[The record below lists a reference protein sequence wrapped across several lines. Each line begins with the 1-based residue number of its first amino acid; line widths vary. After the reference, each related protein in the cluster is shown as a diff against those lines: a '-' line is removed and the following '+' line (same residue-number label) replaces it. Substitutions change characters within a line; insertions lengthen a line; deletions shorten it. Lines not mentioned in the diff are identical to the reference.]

1 MTEDIEAKLLAVA
14 EAIADGFE
22 VDWAALRARAPQL
35 AGELDRLRAVAE
47 IGGAYRLV
55 RDQGAETGVD
65 EG

>member
-1 MTEDIEAKLLAVA
+1 MTMAEDIEAKLLAIA

-47 IGGAYRLV
+47 IGGAYRTI
-55 RDQGAETGVD
+55 REEDS
-65 EG
+65 